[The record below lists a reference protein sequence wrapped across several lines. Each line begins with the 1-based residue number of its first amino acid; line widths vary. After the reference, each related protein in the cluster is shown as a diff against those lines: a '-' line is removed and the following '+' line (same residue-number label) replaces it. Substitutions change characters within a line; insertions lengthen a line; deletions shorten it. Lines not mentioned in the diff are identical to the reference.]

1 MRGIKRSRQRRAT
14 PRRQTDVLR
23 DVLLGAAQCDSWL
36 TLREL
41 ARVTGYG
48 EASISAQLR
57 NLRKPQYGAYRVE
70 KRCRDESQPGP
81 VAVHGAVWEYRLR
94 RGRGRGRGQR
104 QRERNSPSWLTIDAI
119 RAMVGAAK
127 QVCAS

>member
-1 MRGIKRSRQRRAT
+1 MRETKRSQRRHAI

-41 ARVTGYG
+41 ARLTGYG

-57 NLRKPQYGAYRVE
+57 NLRKPQYGAFIVE
-70 KRCRDESQPGP
+70 KRCRDEGQPGRM
-81 VAVHGAVWEYRLR
+81 ATHGAVWEYRLR
-94 RGRGRGRGQR
+94 RSAGQR
-104 QRERNSPSWLTIDAI
+104 QRHRVPARRTWLTRAVV
-119 RAMVGAAK
+119 RAMVTAAK
-127 QVCAS
+127 QENPHP